1 MVVAPRR
8 QPVELVGPVGHLV
21 DQAEPMCSVCVFVC
35 LRCLKTQGNV

>member
-21 DQAEPMCSVCVFVC
+21 DQAEPMCSVCVCVC
-35 LRCLKTQGNV
+35 VSSLFKNSR